1 MRRMLARLLA
11 IGTGLLI
18 VAVSLLFAATQNRS
32 PAGSVVA
39 VVAERTSLQHG
50 KEVYERERCVMCH
63 SIAGKGNRRSPLDDV
78 GSRLSPDEIRAWI
91 TAPSEMQPGIKKK
104 AFQLSDRDLN
114 DLVDYLLSLRG

>member
-1 MRRMLARLLA
+1 MLARLLA

-39 VVAERTSLQHG
+39 EVAESTSPLEHG
-50 KEVYERERCVMCH
+50 TEVYARERCMMCH
-63 SIAGKGNRRSPLDDV
+63 SIAGKGNRRSPLDGV
-78 GSRLSPDEIRAWI
+78 GSRLSPEEIRKWI